1 MDLGLVLAL
10 AALPA
15 LGNFAGGALAELVQV
30 SPRTLSLALHVAL
43 GILLAVVGI
52 ELVPEALA
60 EEPRWVPVLALVAGG
75 ASFFLIDRVAHL
87 AQARLGGSGD
97 ASAWAVFF
105 AVAIDLFSDGL
116 LIGTGAAV
124 ASGLAVLIALA
135 QVTADFP
142 EGFATIAGFKRQ
154 GVPRRRRLLIAAAF
168 AVPVLLGALVSF
180 LALRTAPALVQVSA
194 LAFTAG
200 LLLAVAVEE
209 IGPEAHEAEDVRFA
223 PLALVGGFGLF
234 TLVAAYT
241 ET

>member
-1 MDLGLVLAL
+1 M
-10 AALPA
+10 
-15 LGNFAGGALAELVQV
+15 
-30 SPRTLSLALHVAL
+30 
-43 GILLAVVGI
+43 
-52 ELVPEALA
+52 
-60 EEPRWVPVLALVAGG
+60 
-75 ASFFLIDRVAHL
+75 AHL

-105 AVAIDLFSDGL
+105 AVAIDLFSHGL
-116 LIGTGAAV
+116 VIGTGAAV

-154 GVPRRRRLLIAAAF
+154 GVPRRRRLLIAA
-168 AVPVLLGALVSF
+168 VPVLLGALVSL
-180 LALRTAPALVQVSA
+180 LALRTAPALIQVSA

-223 PLALVGGFGLF
+223 PLALVGGFALS

-241 ET
+241 DT